1 MKHLSR
7 LVFAVTAMAVMP
19 SGLTALGMRTGH
31 PAPAAPQAAMATGS
45 VSGYLGI
52 GVRDIPA
59 DRVKDLKL
67 KDPSG
72 AEIITL
78 DHDAPAASAGLKLH
92 DVVLQMNGQAV
103 SNAELLRRML
113 HETPPG
119 RAVTLLVSRDGQPQ
133 TISATLADQAQLEHS
148 ALDNLTV
155 VPDPNSDG
163 DIALTAPTTHSYGF
177 FGSLLFGGPSIGLQ
191 LDPLN
196 AQLADYF
203 GLHDGRGLL
212 VKRVAANSAGS
223 AAGLKAGD
231 VVTRVNGRN
240 MASVG
245 DWDKAMHANRGKQV
259 QVTIFRNHR
268 EFMVSL
274 QDGEPKKKG

>member
-7 LVFAVTAMAVMP
+7 LVSAATAMAVL
-19 SGLTALGMRTGH
+19 SSWGSAYAIGTGH
-31 PAPAAPQAAMATGS
+31 PAAVPQSSAATS
-45 VSGYLGI
+45 NVSGYLGI
-52 GVRDIPA
+52 GVRDVAA

-67 KDPSG
+67 KDTTG

-92 DVVLQMNGQAV
+92 DVVQQMNGQAIA
-103 SNAELLRRML
+103 NAEQLRKLL
-113 HETPPG
+113 HETPAG
-119 RAVTLLVSRDGQPQ
+119 RNITLQISRDGQQQ
-133 TISATLADQAQLEHS
+133 TISATLADQTQLEHS
-148 ALDNLTV
+148 VLDNLTV

-163 DIALTAPTTHSYGF
+163 DIALSAPSSHGYGF

-196 AQLADYF
+196 AQLAEYF

-231 VVTRVNGRN
+231 VVIRVNGRN
-240 MASVG
+240 MASVS
-245 DWDKAMHANRGKQV
+245 DWDKALHANRGKQV

-268 EFMVSL
+268 EFTMSL